1 MREINPMNIV
11 LEFPVTD
18 DILTSFALVIGSDL
32 QGYRNHIYR
41 VLNFYIAI
49 SGIAGLP
56 SETVQIAAAF
66 HDLGIWT
73 DQTLD
78 YLEPSV
84 RLAEDYLADR
94 QLSHLSSE
102 VTALILEHHKVRP
115 YGAAHALSVEPFRR
129 ADVIDVTLGAVTF
142 GLPRDFIKT
151 VKSTFPN
158 HGFHGM
164 LIRLTARQ
172 FLRSPL
178 RPLPMFR
185 W

>member
-1 MREINPMNIV
+1 MNLV
-11 LEFPVTD
+11 REFPVTD
-18 DILTSFALVIGSDL
+18 EILASFAQVIGADL
-32 QGYRNHIYR
+32 PGYRNHIYR

-49 SGIAGLP
+49 SGIEGLP
-56 SETVQIAAAF
+56 SEAVQIAAAF

-73 DQTLD
+73 DRTID
-78 YLEPSV
+78 YLDPSV
-84 RLAEDYLADR
+84 RLAEDYLAGR
-94 QLSHLSSE
+94 QQSHLGSE

-129 ADVIDVTLGAVTF
+129 SDVIDVSLGVVTF
-142 GLPRDFIKT
+142 GLPRAFVKA
-151 VKSTFPN
+151 VKSAFPN
-158 HGFHGM
+158 RGFHWL

-172 FLRSPL
+172 LLRSPL

>member
-1 MREINPMNIV
+1 MREISPLNIA

-18 DILTSFALVIGSDL
+18 EILTSLAPLIGADL
-32 QGYRNHIYR
+32 PGYRNHIYR
-41 VLNFYIAI
+41 VLNFYVAI

-73 DQTLD
+73 DRTLD
-78 YLEPSV
+78 YLEPSIH
-84 RLAEDYLADR
+84 LATEYLDHR

-115 YGAAHALSVEPFRR
+115 YGFDHALSVEPFRR
-129 ADVIDVTLGAVTF
+129 ADVIDVSLGAVTF
-142 GLPRDFIKT
+142 GLPRGFIKT

-158 HGFHGM
+158 CGFHRM
-164 LIRLTARQ
+164 LIRLTAQQ

>member
-1 MREINPMNIV
+1 MREISPMNLV

-18 DILTSFALVIGSDL
+18 EILASYAQVIGADL
-32 QGYRNHIYR
+32 LGYRNHIYR

-49 SGIAGLP
+49 SGIEGLP
-56 SETVQIAAAF
+56 SEAVQIAAAF

-73 DQTLD
+73 DRTLD
-78 YLEPSV
+78 YPEPSV
-84 RLAEDYLADR
+84 RLAEDYLAGR
-94 QLSHLSSE
+94 QLSHLACE
-102 VTALILEHHKVRP
+102 VTTLILEHHKVRP

-129 ADVIDVTLGAVTF
+129 SDVIDVSLGVVTF
-142 GLPRDFIKT
+142 GLPRAFIKT
-151 VKSTFPN
+151 VKLKFPN
-158 HGFHGM
+158 RGFHGM

>member
-1 MREINPMNIV
+1 MREISPMNIV

-73 DQTLD
+73 DRTLD

-84 RLAEDYLADR
+84 RLAEGYLADR
-94 QLSHLSSE
+94 QLSHLSNE
-102 VTALILEHHKVRP
+102 VTALIQEHHKVRP

-129 ADVIDVTLGAVTF
+129 ADVIDVTLGSVTF

-158 HGFHGM
+158 HGFHRM